1 MPAFLIMLVIFSALI
16 LVGMR
21 VSLNLYASGALR
33 VKPLRLLRLLKPL
46 VPPWTFNV
54 HMMREM

>member
-21 VSLNLYASGALR
+21 VSLHLYASGALR

-46 VPPWTFNV
+46 VAALDFQ
-54 HMMREM
+54 RSYDA